1 MCGKITTSF
10 RRMVQGFLIT
20 IPPSRLRRATSLYT
34 REAYLIRTKSPLS
47 DENQCFLF
55 RQSHMFS
62 NRMAYFARKLSR
74 QATYG
79 VRVCDKVRFDFKM
92 SQTPSVPQEGGFL
105 IALLLTKNQ
114 CRIGVLTVC
123 HFTYGLPQT
132 QTPLCKGSSQHS

>member
-1 MCGKITTSF
+1 MFFCF
-10 RRMVQGFLIT
+10 D
-20 IPPSRLRRATSLYT
+20 
-34 REAYLIRTKSPLS
+34 SP
-47 DENQCFLF
+47 D
-55 RQSHMFS
+55 MFA

-132 QTPLCKGSSQHS
+132 QAPLCKGSCQRS